1 MINNIKNR
9 VQKILLT
16 VFPHVQGEFK
26 EEWGPNDIE
35 NWDSMTHLNMVMALG
50 DEFKIDLDFNEVMEI
65 VTVGDIYKILN
76 RKESNEINN

>member
-26 EEWGPNDIE
+26 EEWGPDDIE

-76 RKESNEINN
+76 RKESDEINN

>member
-1 MINNIKNR
+1 MINNFKIR
-9 VQKILLT
+9 VQIILQT

-26 EEWGPNDIE
+26 EEWGPDDIE

-65 VTVGDIYKILN
+65 VTIGDIYKILN
-76 RKESNEINN
+76 RKESDEINN

>member
-16 VFPHVQGEFK
+16 VFPQVQGEFK
-26 EEWGPNDIE
+26 EEWGPDDIE
-35 NWDSMTHLNMVMALG
+35 SWDSMAHLNMVMALG

-76 RKESNEINN
+76 RKETDEINN

>member
-1 MINNIKNR
+1 MIKNVKIR
-9 VQKILLT
+9 VQKILQS

-26 EEWGPNDIE
+26 EEWGPDDIE

-65 VTVGDIYKILN
+65 VTIGDIYKILN
-76 RKESNEINN
+76 IKESDEINN

>member
-26 EEWGPNDIE
+26 EEWGPDDIE

>member
-1 MINNIKNR
+1 MINNIKSR

-26 EEWGPNDIE
+26 EEWGPDDIE

>member
-1 MINNIKNR
+1 MINNVKIR
-9 VQKILLT
+9 VQVVLYT

-26 EEWGPNDIE
+26 EEWGPDDIE

-50 DEFKIDLDFNEVMEI
+50 DEFKIDLDFNEVMEV

-76 RKESNEINN
+76 RKETDEINN

>member
-16 VFPHVQGEFK
+16 VFPNVSGGFK
-26 EEWGPNDIE
+26 EEWGPDDIE

-50 DEFKIDLDFNEVMEI
+50 DEFKIDLDFNEIMEI
-65 VTVGDIYKILN
+65 VTIGDIYKILN
-76 RKESNEINN
+76 KKGINEINN

>member
-1 MINNIKNR
+1 MINNFKIR
-9 VQKILLT
+9 VQIILQT

-26 EEWGPNDIE
+26 EEWGPDDIE

-65 VTVGDIYKILN
+65 VTIGDIYKILN
-76 RKESNEINN
+76 RKEPDEINN

>member
-26 EEWGPNDIE
+26 EEWGPDDIE

-76 RKESNEINN
+76 RKETDEINN

>member
-1 MINNIKNR
+1 MINNVKIR
-9 VQKILLT
+9 VQKILQS
-16 VFPHVQGEFK
+16 VFPNVQGEFK
-26 EEWGPNDIE
+26 EEWGPDDIE

-76 RKESNEINN
+76 RKESDEINN

>member
-1 MINNIKNR
+1 MINNVKIR
-9 VQKILLT
+9 VQKILQS

-26 EEWGPNDIE
+26 EEWGPDDIE

-65 VTVGDIYKILN
+65 ETVGDIYKILN
-76 RKESNEINN
+76 RKNTNEINN

>member
-26 EEWGPNDIE
+26 EEWGPDDIE

-50 DEFKIDLDFNEVMEI
+50 DEFKINLDFNEVMEI

>member
-1 MINNIKNR
+1 MINNVKIR
-9 VQKILLT
+9 VQAVLYT
-16 VFPHVQGEFK
+16 VFPNVSGEFK
-26 EEWGPNDIE
+26 EEWGPDDIE

>member
-1 MINNIKNR
+1 MINNIKSR
-9 VQKILLT
+9 VQNILLR

-26 EEWGPNDIE
+26 EEWGPDDIE

-65 VTVGDIYKILN
+65 VTIGDIYKILN
-76 RKESNEINN
+76 RKKTDEINN

>member
-1 MINNIKNR
+1 MINNIKIR
-9 VQKILLT
+9 VQKILFT

-26 EEWGPNDIE
+26 EEWGPDDVE

-76 RKESNEINN
+76 RKESDEINN

>member
-1 MINNIKNR
+1 MKNNIKIR
-9 VQKILLT
+9 VHEILCT

-26 EEWGPNDIE
+26 EEWGPDDIE

-65 VTVGDIYKILN
+65 VTVGDIYKILI
-76 RKESNEINN
+76 RKNCDENNN

>member
-1 MINNIKNR
+1 MFK
-9 VQKILLT
+9 
-16 VFPHVQGEFK
+16 VFLHVQGEFK
-26 EEWGPNDIE
+26 EEWGPDDIE

-76 RKESNEINN
+76 RKETNEINN

>member
-1 MINNIKNR
+1 MINNVKIR
-9 VQKILLT
+9 VQAVLCT

-26 EEWGPNDIE
+26 EEWGPDDIE

-65 VTVGDIYKILN
+65 ETVGDIYKILN
-76 RKESNEINN
+76 RKNTNEINN

>member
-1 MINNIKNR
+1 MKNNVKFR
-9 VQKILLT
+9 VQAVLDR

-26 EEWGPNDIE
+26 EEWGPDDIE

-65 VTVGDIYKILN
+65 VTIGDIYKILN
-76 RKESNEINN
+76 RKKTDEINN

>member
-26 EEWGPNDIE
+26 EEWGPDDIE

-76 RKESNEINN
+76 RKNSDENNN

>member
-26 EEWGPNDIE
+26 EEWGPDDIE

-76 RKESNEINN
+76 RKKTDEINN